1 MPSVII
7 SNANIMNRLSATFRK
22 FPRSFWAANT
32 MELFERW
39 AWYGMFMVLALY
51 LTGSTE
57 TGALGFSQSQKGML
71 MGTVVAILYFLP
83 VITGALADRI
93 GYRKILVVAFFM
105 LATGYLMMGQVTS
118 FTAMFFVFLYVAIGA
133 ALFKP
138 VISASIA
145 KTTNEKTSSIGFGI
159 FYMMVNIGAFIGP
172 LFAAKFRGI
181 SWNYV
186 FIMSAVIIS
195 LNFLVL
201 FIFFK
206 EPEREKSDEPL
217 LKSIKDALKNIVV
230 TLKDWR
236 FFLFLII
243 IIGFWS
249 MYNQLFYTL
258 PVFIDQWVDT
268 AVLYNWIYNLWPG
281 LARALPGSASG
292 VINPEILTNIDAFYI
307 IVFQILVSTFVMR
320 FKQLNAMIGGI
331 FVSTIGIGLMFAFN
345 NVFFLFV
352 SILVFG
358 LGEMASSPKITE
370 YIGRIA
376 PKDKVALY
384 MGCSFLPMAGGNFFA
399 GILSGSVYGH
409 MSDKIYLLQQVLQE
423 KSITFPEI
431 SASFTK
437 TDFLDFGANA
447 LKMNQSELTSFLW
460 NHSHPANIWLVFSSI
475 GLVTVVALYFYDKFI
490 IRKKA

>member
-1 MPSVII
+1 
-7 SNANIMNRLSATFRK
+7 MNRLSATFRK

-118 FTAMFFVFLYVAIGA
+118 FTAMFLVFLYVAIGA

-217 LKSIKDALKNIVV
+217 LKSIKDALNNIVV

-268 AVLYNWIYNLWPG
+268 AVLYNWIYSLWPG
-281 LARALPGSASG
+281 LAKALPGSASG

-352 SILVFG
+352 SVLVFG

-409 MSDKIYLLQQVLQE
+409 MSDKIYLLQKVLQE
-423 KSITFPEI
+423 KSIAFPEI
-431 SASFTK
+431 STSFTK

-447 LKMNQSELTSFLW
+447 LKMNQSELTSYLW

-475 GLVTVVALYFYDKFI
+475 GLITVIALYFYDRLI
-490 IRKKA
+490 LRKKA

>member
-1 MPSVII
+1 
-7 SNANIMNRLSATFRK
+7 MNRLSATFRK

-118 FTAMFFVFLYVAIGA
+118 FTAMFLVFLYVAVGA

-201 FIFFK
+201 FLFFK
-206 EPEREKSDEPL
+206 EPEREKSHEPL
-217 LKSIKDALKNIVV
+217 LKSVKDALKNIVV

-281 LARALPGSASG
+281 FAKVLPGSSLG
-292 VINPEILTNIDAFYI
+292 IINPEILTNIDAFYI
-307 IVFQILVSTFVMR
+307 IIFQLLVSTFVMR

-331 FVSTIGIGLMFAFN
+331 LVATIGIGLMFAFN

-399 GILSGSVYGH
+399 GILSGSVYGRI
-409 MSDKIYLLQQVLQE
+409 SDKIYLLQMVLKQ
-423 KSITFPEI
+423 KSIAVPEI
-431 SASFTK
+431 SESFTK
-437 TDFLDFGANA
+437 TDLLNFGANA
-447 LKMNQSELTSFLW
+447 LHMNQSELTSYLW
-460 NHSHPANIWLVFSSI
+460 NHSHPANIWLIFSGI
-475 GLVTVVALYFYDKFI
+475 GLFTVIALYFYDKLI

>member
-1 MPSVII
+1 
-7 SNANIMNRLSATFRK
+7 MNRLSATFRK
-22 FPRSFWAANT
+22 FPGSFWAANT

-118 FTAMFFVFLYVAIGA
+118 FPAMFLVFLYVAVGA

-172 LFAAKFRGI
+172 LFSAKFRGI

-186 FIMSAVIIS
+186 FIMSAVVIS

-201 FIFFK
+201 FVFFK
-206 EPEREKSDEPL
+206 EPEREKSHEPL

-268 AVLYNWIYNLWPG
+268 ALLYNWIYNLWPG
-281 LARALPGSASG
+281 FAKILPGSSSG
-292 VINPEILTNIDAFYI
+292 IINPEILTNIDAFYI
-307 IVFQILVSTFVMR
+307 IIFQLLVSTFVMR

-331 FVSTIGIGLMFAFN
+331 LVATIGIGLMFAFN
-345 NVFFLFV
+345 NVFFLFA

-384 MGCSFLPMAGGNFFA
+384 MGCSFLPMAGGNFLA

-409 MSDKIYLLQQVLQE
+409 ISDKIYLLQRVLRE
-423 KSITFPEI
+423 KNIAVPEI
-431 SASFTK
+431 SESFTK
-437 TDFLDFGANA
+437 TDLLNFGANA
-447 LKMNQSELTSFLW
+447 LNLNQSELTSFLW
-460 NHSHPANIWLVFSSI
+460 NHSHPANIWLIFSGI
-475 GLVTVVALYFYDKFI
+475 GLFTVIALYFYDKLI
-490 IRKKA
+490 IRKKV